1 MTRPKLGATVVVT
14 ALVLATF
21 VLKMLVFVAASGAQ
35 GTPAPPPRF
44 DEIVR
49 ADFFAGFRGDAA
61 RLDRGMKLCE
71 DELATN
77 PTNADA
83 LVWHG
88 AGLMF
93 LAGEAARRQD
103 FAAAGERARR
113 GRAEVDRAEQLAPD
127 SLSVMLVR
135 AVVLNASAP
144 NVRDQAQG
152 RMMQEAAVAGFERAL
167 AIQTPYLDR
176 LSEHSRG
183 ELLAGLAEG
192 WSRLGD
198 TERSRGYRERIVKE
212 LPNTRLS
219 DARPGMARGRP
230 AVRTDDVPHVPS
242 PVSRRACH

>member
-1 MTRPKLGATVVVT
+1 MTRSRLGATVLVGT
-14 ALVLATF
+14 LVLGML
-21 VLKMLVFVAASGAQ
+21 VLKMLVFAAASRAQ
-35 GTPAPPPRF
+35 NVPAPPPRF

-49 ADFFAGFRGDAA
+49 ADFFAGFRGDAV
-61 RLDRGMKLCE
+61 RLERGMKLCE

-93 LAGEAARRQD
+93 MAGQAGQRQD
-103 FAAAGERARR
+103 FATASERAQR
-113 GRAEVDRAEQLAPD
+113 GRTELDRADRLAPD

-135 AVVLNASAP
+135 AVTLSASAP
-144 NVRDQAQG
+144 NVRDRAQG
-152 RMMQEAAVAGFERAL
+152 RIMQESAVAAFERAL

-192 WSRLGD
+192 WSRLGE
-198 TERSRGYRERIVKE
+198 TQRSRGYLERIVNE
-212 LPNTRLS
+212 MPNTRYQ
-219 DARPGMARGRP
+219 ARARAWLEDGPQSGPVTCLTCHRP
-230 AVRTDDVPHVPS
+230 
-242 PVSRRACH
+242 

>member
-1 MTRPKLGATVVVT
+1 MTRSRLGATVIVATIVF
-14 ALVLATF
+14 ATF
-21 VLKMLVFVAASGAQ
+21 VLKMLVFAAATRAQ
-35 GTPAPPPRF
+35 STPTPPRF

-61 RLDRGMKLCE
+61 RLERGMKLCE

-103 FAAAGERARR
+103 FAIAGARSQR
-113 GRAEVDRAEQLAPD
+113 GRAEVDHADQLAPD

-135 AVVLNASAP
+135 AVVLSASAP
-144 NVRDQAQG
+144 NMRDQAQG
-152 RMMQEAAVAGFERAL
+152 RQMQEASVAGFERAL

-198 TERSRGYRERIVKE
+198 TERSRGYLERIVKE
-212 LPNTRLS
+212 LPNTRYQ
-219 DARPGMARGRP
+219 ARARAWLEDGP
-230 AVRTDDVPHVPS
+230 QSGPMTCLT
-242 PVSRRACH
+242 CHRQ

>member
-21 VLKMLVFVAASGAQ
+21 VLKMLVFAAASGAQ

-61 RLDRGMKLCE
+61 RLERGMKLCE

-113 GRAEVDRAEQLAPD
+113 GRAEVDRADRLAPD

-167 AIQTPYLDR
+167 AIQAPYLDR

-198 TERSRGYRERIVKE
+198 TERSRGYLERIVKE
-212 LPNTRLS
+212 LPNTRYQTR
-219 DARPGMARGRP
+219 ARAWLEDGPQSGPM
-230 AVRTDDVPHVPS
+230 TCLT
-242 PVSRRACH
+242 CHRQ